1 MGLPLAT
8 LLDDPMATDSEGE
21 AGAPQAQD
29 GDGGGTRTPA
39 RSDVFIATVLC
50 GRCGWPNACR
60 VQTGMRTL
68 RFMCQWCG
76 QMASGIVDPSLRRNV
91 IF

>member
-1 MGLPLAT
+1 M
-8 LLDDPMATDSEGE
+8 DPRPQRQPDDSEP
-21 AGAPQAQD
+21 AGAKPADDVRIQAV
-29 GDGGGTRTPA
+29 A
-39 RSDVFIATVLC
+39 C

-68 RFMCQWCG
+68 RFMCQWCER
-76 QMASGIVDPSLRRNV
+76 MTTGIVDPSIKRNV